1 MSGRWLAGAFLF
13 ALGFGSAL
21 LVRLPAAD
29 AANAANAADAAPK
42 EVAVEGTSLK
52 YVDGQD
58 FRLKIPAGVKTE
70 YLIAVTRKAGTGVTL
85 EPQISA
91 KTGEAVYSKKG
102 LQSVTVFEV
111 KPLIQWQSSPRP
123 GTSRQSTPRP
133 AAALVVGGVIR
144 CGQPQAYCPLP
155 PPPRPPI
162 HVSLQSLRAPRT
174 N

>member
-1 MSGRWLAGAFLF
+1 MYGRWLAGAFLF

-29 AANAANAADAAPK
+29 AADAPAK

-70 YLIAVTRKAGTGVTL
+70 YLIAVTRKAGAGVTP

-91 KTGEAVYSKKG
+91 WTGEAVYSKKG
-102 LQSVTVFEV
+102 LQSLTVFEV
-111 KPLIQWQSSPRP
+111 KPLIQWQSTP
-123 GTSRQSTPRP
+123 SRQSASR
-133 AAALVVGGVIR
+133 AALVLGGVIR

-162 HVSLQSLRAPRT
+162 HVSLQSFRAPRT